1 MRPELILA
9 AAAALASAGAAAA
22 QLLPSVP
29 VGPVVGQVGRIGGE
43 VLDTG
48 SETVRRTTGSVRAL
62 ARERLDRLRGL
73 VRANADVLEM
83 TDEGPAVRGEIL
95 AVDPEPAVLDAA
107 VAGGFRILADETI
120 EGIALR
126 SVTLE
131 VPAGLSVEKA
141 MRRLREIAPAGE
153 FAPNH
158 IHVQS
163 GARAVPVLA
172 AAALAQGGGARAEI
186 GIIDGGVAA
195 HRTIGPVEQRG
206 FAAGA
211 PAPSP
216 HGTAVASLAAGA
228 APMRSA
234 APGAP
239 LLVADIYGKDPKG
252 GNAVAVAR
260 ALGWMAQRHV
270 KAVAMSLVGPPN
282 PLVGKAIDR
291 AMARGVRVVAP
302 VGNDGPA
309 APPAYPASYTGVIAV
324 TAVDRRN
331 RALPEAGR
339 ALHLDFAAPGADMA
353 AAAPGGGFRAVRGT
367 SFAVPLVA
375 GRLAGGSLAGLRKE
389 AQDLGPRGADKSFG
403 HGLVCGRCRTALP
416 RK

>member
-9 AAAALASAGAAAA
+9 AAAAIASASVAAA
-22 QLLPSVP
+22 QLLPGVP

-43 VLDTG
+43 ALESG
-48 SETVRRTTGSVRAL
+48 RETVRTTSGSVRAL
-62 ARERLDRLRGL
+62 ARGRLDRLRDL
-73 VRANADVLEM
+73 VRANSGVLEM
-83 TDEGPAVRGEIL
+83 TGEGPAVRGEIL
-95 AVDPEPAVLDAA
+95 VVDPESAVLDAA
-107 VAGGFRILADETI
+107 LAAGFRILADETV

-131 VPAGLSVEKA
+131 VPRGLSIDRA
-141 MRRLREIAPAGE
+141 MRRLRKIAPSGE

-158 IHVQS
+158 IHLQTGS
-163 GARAVPVLA
+163 EAAPVLA
-172 AAALAQGGGARAEI
+172 AAALAQAGGGKAEI

-195 HRTIGPVEQRG
+195 HRSIGPVEQRG

-211 PAPSP
+211 PAPSA
-216 HGTAVASLAAGA
+216 HGTAVASLASGT

-252 GNAVAVAR
+252 GNALAIAR
-260 ALGWMAQRHV
+260 ALGWMAQRRV
-270 KAVAMSLVGPPN
+270 NVVAMSLVGPHN
-282 PLVGKAIDR
+282 PLVGKAIGR
-291 AMARGVRVVAP
+291 VMARGVHVVAP

-309 APPAYPASYTGVIAV
+309 APPAFPASYKGVIAV
-324 TAVDRRN
+324 TGVDRRN
-331 RALPEAGR
+331 RLLPEAGR
-339 ALHLDFAAPGADMA
+339 ALHLDFAAPGAEIA

-375 GRLAGGSLAGLRKE
+375 GRLALGSVAGLRAE
-389 AQDLGPRGADKSFG
+389 AQDLGARGLDKRFG

-416 RK
+416 GK